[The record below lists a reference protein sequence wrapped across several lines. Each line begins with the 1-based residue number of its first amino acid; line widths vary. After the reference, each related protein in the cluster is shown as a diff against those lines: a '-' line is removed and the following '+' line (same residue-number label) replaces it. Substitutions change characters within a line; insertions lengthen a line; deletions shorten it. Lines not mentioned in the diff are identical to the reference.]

1 MKANFVSFGRFSPGL
16 LLAWLSL
23 ALNVFAQSPRD
34 PTVPPPALGM
44 PAAGADAPVGLALVA
59 GQVSVLQRDGVYYL
73 VLGSRIYAPGQMIGI
88 TKIERVTET
97 EVWLQDNGSVRKVPV
112 FGGITRRSLPQ
123 PPAPLAVPPVS
134 PAVDWVPG
142 AEFEL

>member
-1 MKANFVSFGRFSPGL
+1 MNCWRLFLGL
-16 LLAWLSL
+16 VLAWLSL
-23 ALNVFAQSPRD
+23 TLSAFAQSPRD

-44 PAAGADAPVGLALVA
+44 PAAGADATVGLALEA
-59 GQVSVLQRDGVYYL
+59 GQVSVLQRGGVYYL

-112 FGGITRRSLPQ
+112 FGGITRRTLPAQ
-123 PPAPLAVPPVS
+123 PALSAVPPAS
-134 PAVDWVPG
+134 PALDWLPG